1 MPLMH
6 FHVMK
11 GERSPAELRALLD
24 AAHDAMLEAFKVPA
38 RDRYQL
44 VSEHEPTHMIL
55 EDTGLDIP
63 RTSRIVLLQVV
74 SRPRGKELI
83 AAFYRLLAET
93 LHARVGLLPS
103 DLMVSVVE
111 NQDEHWSFGLG
122 RAQFLTGELPLPGAK
137 A

>member
-6 FHVMK
+6 FHIVK
-11 GERSPAELRALLD
+11 GQRTPDELRSLLD

-44 VSEHEPTHMIL
+44 VSEHEPTHMII
-55 EDTGLDIP
+55 EDTGLGIP
-63 RTSRIVLLQVV
+63 RTPKVVLLQVV
-74 SRPRGKELI
+74 SRPRGKEQI
-83 AAFYRLLAET
+83 AAFYRLLADT
-93 LHARVGLLPS
+93 LQARCGLAAT

-111 NQDEHWSFGLG
+111 NQDEHWSFGHG